1 LRNILC
7 VGSLDPRD
15 CNHDSSIHDNAL
27 QENSG
32 RYRIMEF
39 ANQAIFIG
47 ALLFLIS
54 IVATGFASKA
64 GAPLLLVFL
73 AVGMVAGEEG
83 FNWVSF
89 ESFNAA
95 YAVGSLA
102 LALILFDGGMRA
114 RAESSKIGI
123 KPAISLA
130 TFGVLITTLIVA
142 ALLRFLL
149 DLKWEQCLLIGAI
162 VGSTDAAAVFS
173 LLHSKGLHLKKRV
186 GTTLEIESGCND
198 PMAIF
203 LTLLLVETITRGSN
217 LVSWWVVGNFIY
229 QFGLGAILGWL
240 GGRALV
246 ILIQRVHVTPGL
258 YPLLAAAGGLTLF
271 GFVSL
276 LGASGFLAIYI
287 AGVIVG
293 NTALHASNNIRR
305 VHDGLAWLA
314 QISLF
319 LILGL
324 LVTPTT
330 LASYWDIGLI
340 VALILM
346 FVARPLAVVLSLMPF
361 SFPPKEKLFIS
372 WVGLRGAVPI
382 VLAIFP
388 VLGGVENADIYFNVA
403 FVTVLL
409 SLMVQGWSLV
419 PLSKRLGLRLP
430 VENIP
435 YYTESLEVPGRSDL
449 TVVGYRIADDSPVTG
464 RRVDSLLAPE
474 GVKFVAVFRDDYAIS
489 RVDSHMIRPGDL
501 LYVICPQEKLFIV
514 NQMLLPTNEVAELE
528 QAEYF
533 GDFTLHGDAVVGEV
547 LDAYGGEVPEK
558 ARQMTLAQF
567 MSVRFKNQVV
577 PGDRIFIGSV
587 ELVAKDVDEN
597 GVVMQLGLRVR
608 A

>member
-1 LRNILC
+1 MRNILC
-7 VGSLDPRD
+7 VGNPDPRD
-15 CNHDSSIHDNAL
+15 CNRDSSIHDNARS
-27 QENSG
+27 ENFG

-54 IVATGFASKA
+54 IVATGFAAKA

-83 FNWVSF
+83 LNWVSF

-130 TFGVLITTLIVA
+130 TFGVLMTALILA
-142 ALLRFLL
+142 ILLHFLL
-149 DLKWEQCLLIGAI
+149 DLQWEQCLLIGAI

-203 LTLLLVETITRGSN
+203 LTLLLVETITRGSD
-217 LVSWWVVGNFIY
+217 LVGWWVVGDFIY

-271 GFVSL
+271 GFVSS

-319 LILGL
+319 LVLGL

-361 SFPPKEKLFIS
+361 GFPPKEKLFIS

-419 PLSKRLGLRLP
+419 PLAKRLGLRLP
-430 VENIP
+430 IENIP

-474 GVKFVAVFRDDYAIS
+474 GVKFVAVFRDEYAIS
-489 RVDSHMIRPGDL
+489 SVDSHIIRPGDL

-547 LDAYGGEVPEK
+547 LDAYGGEVPDK

-577 PGDRIFIGSV
+577 PGDRVFIGSV
-587 ELVAKDVDEN
+587 ELVAKHVDEN